1 MAIPF
6 NPLLWGCESWAM
18 FHLRCI
24 RRILGIRWTNVIDF
38 NITNDR
44 KKINKY
50 RISNSEENIGRII
63 RMPNSKIPARLISAS
78 CNGNRPLH
86 HKTLNIKQYLKIIP
100 ILTYLGLT

>member
-18 FHLRCI
+18 FHLRYI

-44 KKINKY
+44 KKINNLRNIEYQIARRILVELFECQIQKY
-50 RISNSEENIGRII
+50 QQDLSQPPVMVIDPCTI
-63 RMPNSKIPARLISAS
+63 RHSI
-78 CNGNRPLH
+78 
-86 HKTLNIKQYLKIIP
+86 
-100 ILTYLGLT
+100 